1 LAQCIQEVK
10 LTLTR
15 VNKMKFRDREVKFD
29 NPKVM
34 GILNVTPDSFSD
46 GGQFSTVDA
55 AMRQAE
61 SMLNA
66 GATFIDVGGESTR
79 PGANVVSL
87 QEELDRVIPV
97 IESIS
102 KQLDVIVSVDTS
114 KAEVMTQAAKCGAG
128 LINDVRALRSDGALD
143 AAIHAATNFNV
154 SVCLMHMQG
163 EPQNMQ
169 QRPRYDG
176 VVKEVIGF
184 FEQRIKEC
192 TDAGLNYQRIL
203 IDPGFG
209 FGKTLDHNYQILKNL
224 HEFKRFDLPVL
235 AGMSRKSMI
244 GELLQ
249 RDVNQRL
256 AGNIA
261 TATIAALAGVA
272 IIRVHDVNE
281 TMDAIKIVNKLHS
294 I

>member
-1 LAQCIQEVK
+1 M
-10 LTLTR
+10 TR

>member
-1 LAQCIQEVK
+1 M
-10 LTLTR
+10 TR

-143 AAIHAATNFNV
+143 AAIHAATNLNV

-249 RDVNQRL
+249 RGVNQRL